1 MFSRILFLL
10 PFVALA
16 VANPLV
22 ARSDI
27 SALQEDFNGMEK
39 TVIDIQNACN
49 TFKATPSQANAIR
62 FASVTQNLDNEIKKA
77 IPDVPDKVV
86 SDAEGQEICTTLTG
100 FFPDVLKALDCLIS
114 AKSSFGTA
122 HVPTSAVCSIT
133 NNLNADDSK
142 FIGRLD
148 AACPESSKACAQD
161 LTNQVVAK
169 AGQVKAAY
177 NC

>member
-27 SALQEDFNGMEK
+27 SALQTDIKQMEQ
-39 TVIDIQNACN
+39 TVIAIQSACN
-49 TFKATPSQANAIR
+49 TFKADPTQVNAMR
-62 FASVTQNLDNEIKKA
+62 FAATTQDLDNQIKHA
-77 IPDVPDKVV
+77 TTDVPDHVV
-86 SDAEGQEICTTLTG
+86 SDADGQEICTTLKD
-100 FFPDVLKALDCLIS
+100 FFPHIIDALDCLIS

-122 HVPTSAVCSIT
+122 HVPPSAVCSVT
-133 NNLNADDSK
+133 DSLSTDNTK

-148 AACPESSKACAQD
+148 AASPASTKACSQD
-161 LTNQVVAK
+161 LTSQVVAK
-169 AGQVKAAY
+169 AGDVKAAY